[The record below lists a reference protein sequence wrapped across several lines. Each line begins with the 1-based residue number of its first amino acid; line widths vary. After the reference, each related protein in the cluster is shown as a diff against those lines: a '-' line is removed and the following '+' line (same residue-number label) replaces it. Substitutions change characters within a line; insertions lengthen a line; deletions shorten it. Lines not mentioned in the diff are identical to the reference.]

1 MTFCVRLSEVKV
13 ETNLIIGRQ
22 DFDDDGVGLGLASDQ
37 QLDVGLLE
45 DGERRARVVGNAA
58 VAVDADAAAAVA
70 VVDAA

>member
-1 MTFCVRLSEVKV
+1 MKV

-58 VAVDADAAAAVA
+58 VAVAADVAAAVA
-70 VVDAA
+70 GVDAA

>member
-1 MTFCVRLSEVKV
+1 MKV

-45 DGERRARVVGNAA
+45 DGERRAGVVGNAA
-58 VAVDADAAAAVA
+58 VAVDADVAAAVA